1 MNAMAT
7 RYYDVMHVNGDT
19 YEIEAEFFQRED
31 EDWVFYDGGSE
42 VFRVPYQDVVSV
54 SKTPTWVRKEPS
66 TPEVWL

>member
-1 MNAMAT
+1 MAT

-19 YEIEAEFFQRED
+19 YEIEAEFFQREAD
-31 EDWVFYDGGSE
+31 DWVFYDGGCE
-42 VFRVPYQDVVSV
+42 VFRVPYLDVVSV